1 MSKETINITLDH
13 FKPKAAA
20 GYGWRNHS
28 EKHMKLHF
36 TVEVLDE
43 DGNEIVNKKFR
54 GYGPYPYKHNIDFS
68 YSVDDGLKTFLIE
81 EVRSSTA
88 KPLFKKVI
96 KSLLDSLKQ
105 ACDDAEI
112 EYWNDSWSELF
123 DKKPIAEIPLKDIE
137 IADYPPKYQ
146 KKIIKLILKDKS
158 LFEEKT
164 VGEGMIKFD
173 AKAGYKWVESG
184 AITQDEF
191 VEMIDKNDNR
201 VFTKAETKFLSDKE
215 LDRGSRV
222 SKLFGNKDD
231 FDIKVIADNL
241 EMLKAI
247 KVEDIAKFAE
257 RLSELPKNSAFD
269 DKYKAEKGKIL
280 TYILTTKSWFDKN
293 KQLPASKDWKLVLKA
308 IYNGEIDNENKDF
321 PVWNGEF
328 SITEHRGWE
337 DYWLKDVLDLNSP
350 IVDIFADLWVAA
362 YCTIP
367 NIRFKG
373 SIFAPMIYNSLPI
386 NRKIVEKAI
395 NVRATH
401 NVMQKHYKYIEEMGL
416 VDEYENVVFPAE
428 VMENTNPQTEDEK
441 VEFMISMLSV
451 DYWDNDSAYE
461 ATGEVDAFYKLVEEC
476 KSNNELARKVNRK
489 LSRLFINENLPG
501 KPNLNSSKIDLLS
514 NLHTSLDF
522 GVMKTLCSHLFI
534 EMYEFYERSSP
545 LALACWEKLIDRP
558 EAYCGFNEIQNALK
572 EHAPHLFEKFV
583 LLTPPK
589 PESYEEFWESGKL
602 KESGARVCEREGLAT
617 SWRENGQKESE
628 TSYVNGKKDGLTTL
642 WYENGQKHAETN
654 YVNNKEDGLTT
665 LWHENG
671 QKSAEVNYKDGKQ
684 EGLATWWYEDGQK
697 SEFNYKDGKHEGL
710 ATWWYESGSKS
721 GEANFFYGER
731 NGTRTLW
738 DKDGNVTFLA
748 TYNIG
753 ESNDQNGLEP
763 QYDDENDL
771 THYIEYKDGVVINEK
786 VEKE

>member
-1 MSKETINITLDH
+1 
-13 FKPKAAA
+13 
-20 GYGWRNHS
+20 
-28 EKHMKLHF
+28 
-36 TVEVLDE
+36 
-43 DGNEIVNKKFR
+43 
-54 GYGPYPYKHNIDFS
+54 
-68 YSVDDGLKTFLIE
+68 
-81 EVRSSTA
+81 
-88 KPLFKKVI
+88 
-96 KSLLDSLKQ
+96 
-105 ACDDAEI
+105 
-112 EYWNDSWSELF
+112 
-123 DKKPIAEIPLKDIE
+123 
-137 IADYPPKYQ
+137 
-146 KKIIKLILKDKS
+146 
-158 LFEEKT
+158 
-164 VGEGMIKFD
+164 
-173 AKAGYKWVESG
+173 
-184 AITQDEF
+184 
-191 VEMIDKNDNR
+191 
-201 VFTKAETKFLSDKE
+201 
-215 LDRGSRV
+215 
-222 SKLFGNKDD
+222 
-231 FDIKVIADNL
+231 
-241 EMLKAI
+241 
-247 KVEDIAKFAE
+247 
-257 RLSELPKNSAFD
+257 
-269 DKYKAEKGKIL
+269 
-280 TYILTTKSWFDKN
+280 
-293 KQLPASKDWKLVLKA
+293 
-308 IYNGEIDNENKDF
+308 
-321 PVWNGEF
+321 
-328 SITEHRGWE
+328 
-337 DYWLKDVLDLNSP
+337 
-350 IVDIFADLWVAA
+350 
-362 YCTIP
+362 
-367 NIRFKG
+367 
-373 SIFAPMIYNSLPI
+373 MIYNSLPI

-558 EAYCGFNEIQNALK
+558 EAYCGFKEIQGALK
-572 EHAPHLFEKFV
+572 EHAPHLYKKFA

-617 SWRENGQKESE
+617 SWRENGQKETE
-628 TSYVNGKKDGLTTL
+628 TNYVNGKKDGLATE
-642 WYENGQKHAETN
+642 WYENGQKETETN
-654 YVNNKEDGLTT
+654 YISDKEEGLT
-665 LWHENG
+665 
-671 QKSAEVNYKDGKQ
+671 
-684 EGLATWWYEDGQK
+684 TWWYESGQ
-697 SEFNYKDGKHEGL
+697 EQAELNYKNNKQEGL

-763 QYDDENDL
+763 QYDDENGL
-771 THYIEYKDGVVINEK
+771 THYIEYKDGVVVNEK
-786 VEKE
+786 VEK